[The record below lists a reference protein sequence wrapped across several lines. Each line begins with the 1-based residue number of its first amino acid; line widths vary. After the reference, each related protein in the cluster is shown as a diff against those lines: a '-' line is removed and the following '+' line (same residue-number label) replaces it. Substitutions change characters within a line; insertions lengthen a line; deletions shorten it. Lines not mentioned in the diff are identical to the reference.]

1 MFISFLVAKKQKKP
15 ANILLHKDWAVKKVT
30 IPNST
35 FLIVKSS
42 EMIVFF
48 TCNLLDY
55 VVIESS
61 KNILKKYGTSVLIF
75 ENL

>member
-1 MFISFLVAKKQKKP
+1 MGG
-15 ANILLHKDWAVKKVT
+15 KKVT
-30 IPNST
+30 IPIST
-35 FLIVKSS
+35 FLIVKIS